1 MKQELAEATTPAK
14 DTTTPRIGDSA
25 TPGTA
30 QVPSRPESRGRGSV
44 GFWLASLVLACVLP
58 VWIAAGFLV
67 YHNYQSRRALTEQRL
82 QETSRALSAV
92 VDRELASMQ
101 ASLSILA
108 TSPSLESGNL
118 NAFYG
123 QARVFLKAYPGA
135 DIILADATGQQIV
148 NTFLPLGM
156 PLPKR
161 NVPEAVRQIYTTG
174 KPFITNVFKGSVTGN
189 NLISVDVPV
198 FRDGRVIYDLALG
211 VSLDRFS
218 KILLHQQLPPEWL
231 GTMFDSNQVVVA
243 RTRAANQFVG
253 RKGSPA
259 LFEQMGDKAEGR
271 AEFVNLEGTRMF
283 DSFSRSR
290 TSGWTVVIGVPKT
303 MMMAE
308 IWNWLAWT
316 VVCTVLFSLAGIA
329 LALLVAKHIAD
340 SIQGLIAPALALGR
354 GEPIAIDHLGLAET
368 NEVGESLMKASQL
381 IQQRAAERE
390 REEAARHETEQLK
403 LLNAELEHSEAAARA
418 LATELA
424 AIMDAVPAVML
435 IAQDAECKK
444 ITSNRAGYELLQ
456 MPNGSNLSQSAPG
469 ANRPL
474 HYRLQRDG
482 RELSPEEMPV
492 QLTVAGHEIRD
503 YGFTIVFDDGSSR
516 TLFGNAVQL
525 LDEKGKIRGAVSAFV
540 DITERKSAEKQLRTT
555 AERLYAILES
565 APVGIVLNDQEGR
578 LLETNAAYQRM
589 CGYSPEELK
598 NTKFMDYTHPDDV
611 ARNLQLYEQ
620 LTTNKLQF
628 FEIEKR
634 YIRKDGKIIWV
645 HLVAC
650 RLNEETSIGIAEDIT
665 ARKQAERELQTTTE
679 RLKAIL
685 ENAPVGIVTANQQ
698 NRFEQTNPAF
708 QRMTGYSAD
717 ELLQMEWT
725 ALTHPD
731 DMERNIGLVDG
742 LLHGNGKN
750 YDFEKRYIL
759 KDGKII
765 WVRVVGSRLD
775 DDHKISIIEDI
786 TDRKRTE
793 QALLASEQQLRQAQ
807 KMEAVGRLAGGIAH
821 DFNNLLMVILS
832 YTEMLQ
838 DSLPAHDALRKH
850 TREIMRAA
858 ERAASLTGQMLAFSR
873 KQIISPVVLNLNT
886 AINKTAKM
894 LTRLIGEDIEFRV
907 DTAEAV
913 WAIEADPDQ
922 LAQVLMNL
930 CVNSRDAMPQGGTLT
945 ITTGN
950 VTVGTGGLSDHPDIS
965 PGDYVMLSVADTG
978 TGISKNV
985 MDQIFDPFFT
995 TKEVGKG
1002 TGLGLAMVYGM
1013 VRQSGGHVWVESEV
1027 GKGTCFTIYL
1037 PRVMAL
1043 VDFETSANTEHHPR
1057 GEGTVL
1063 VVEDEDAL
1071 REAMCNY
1078 LRSLGYVVLEANSG
1092 PEALVV
1098 ANQQGDIDLLITD
1111 VVMPKMSGRELSQM
1125 MESLRPGMKTIHMS
1139 GYTDDAVLRHGI
1151 EEGASFLQKPFSL
1164 GTLAR
1169 KVHDALLSH
1178 KSAH

>member
-1 MKQELAEATTPAK
+1 
-14 DTTTPRIGDSA
+14 
-25 TPGTA
+25 
-30 QVPSRPESRGRGSV
+30 
-44 GFWLASLVLACVLP
+44 

-67 YHNYQSRRALTEQRL
+67 YYNYQSRRALTEQRL

-92 VDRELASMQ
+92 VDRELASIEGG
-101 ASLSILA
+101 LSVLA
-108 TSPSLESGNL
+108 TSSSLTSGDLNGFYREAQLVLES
-118 NAFYG
+118 
-123 QARVFLKAYPGA
+123 YPGSH
-135 DIILADATGQQIV
+135 INLSDASGQEFV
-148 NTFLPLGM
+148 NTSRPFGT
-156 PLPKR
+156 PLPRR
-161 NVPEAVRQIYTTG
+161 NVSPETTRKIFTGHPYVANLFMGAVNSR
-174 KPFITNVFKGSVTGN
+174 FA
-189 NLISVDVPV
+189 ISVDVPV
-198 FRDGRVIYDLALG
+198 FHNGKVVYDLAM
-211 VSLDRFS
+211 VVFPDRFAT
-218 KILLHQQLPPEWL
+218 ILSQQQLPPDWL
-231 GTMFDSNQVVVA
+231 GTMFDGNQVIVA
-243 RTRAANQFVG
+243 RTRAADQLVG
-253 RKGSPA
+253 RKGSLA
-259 LFEQMGDKAEGR
+259 LLEQMSNKTEGR
-271 AEFVNLEGTRMF
+271 AEFVNLEGVRMF
-283 DSFSRSR
+283 DSFSRSK
-290 TSGWTVVIGVPKT
+290 TSGWTVAIGVPKT
-303 MMMAE
+303 IMMAG
-308 IWNWLAWT
+308 IWHWMAWT
-316 VVCTVLFSLAGIA
+316 VVCTALFSLAGIV
-329 LALLVAKHIAD
+329 LALLLAKRIAD

-354 GEPIAIDHLGLAET
+354 GEPIAIRHLGLAET
-368 NEVGESLMKASQL
+368 NEVGESLMKASKL
-381 IQQRAAERE
+381 IQERAAQHQ

-424 AIMDAVPAVML
+424 AIMDAVPAVIL
-435 IAQDAECKK
+435 IAHDAECRK

-469 ANRPL
+469 ASRPT
-474 HYRLQRDG
+474 HYRLLRDG
-482 RELSPEEMPV
+482 HELLPEEMPI
-492 QLTVAGHEIRD
+492 QAAGAGHEIRD
-503 YGFTIVFDDGSSR
+503 YAYTIVFDDGSSR
-516 TLFGNAVQL
+516 EMFGNAVQL
-525 LDEKGKIRGAVSAFV
+525 LDENRRGRGAVSAFI
-540 DITERKSAEKQLRTT
+540 DITERKSVEKQLRTA
-555 AERLYAILES
+555 AERLQAILEC

-589 CGYSPEELK
+589 CGYSSEELK
-598 NTKFMDYTHPDDV
+598 STKFMDYTHPDDV
-611 ARNLQLYEQ
+611 ARNLKLYEQ
-620 LTTNKLQF
+620 LKRNKLQT

-645 HLVAC
+645 HLVAS

-665 ARKQAERELQTTTE
+665 ARKQAEWELQSTTE

-685 ENAPVGIVTANQQ
+685 DNAPVGIVTANQQ

-708 QRMTGYSAD
+708 QRMTGYSAE

-731 DMERNIGLVDG
+731 DMDRNIDLVDG
-742 LLHGNGKN
+742 LLHGNRKN
-750 YDFEKRYIL
+750 YDFEKRYVL

-775 DDHKISIIEDI
+775 DDHKMSIIEDI
-786 TDRKRTE
+786 TARKRTE

-838 DSLPAHDALRKH
+838 DSLPVHGALRKH

-873 KQIISPVVLNLNT
+873 KQIISPVVLNLNS
-886 AINKTAKM
+886 AIDNTTKM

-907 DTAEAV
+907 DTAKSV
-913 WAIEADPDQ
+913 WAVEADPDQ

-950 VTVGTGGLSDHPDIS
+950 VTVGTGGLTDHPDVS

-978 TGISKNV
+978 TGIGKNV

-1013 VRQSGGHVWVESEV
+1013 VRQSGGHVWVDSEV
-1027 GKGTCFTIYL
+1027 GMGTCFTIYL
-1037 PRVMAL
+1037 PKVMGL
-1043 VDFETSANTEHHPR
+1043 VDSEMSVNAEKHPR
-1057 GEGTVL
+1057 GEGTLL

-1071 REAMCNY
+1071 REAMCDY

-1092 PEALVV
+1092 SQALVI
-1098 ANQQGDIDLLITD
+1098 AAQQGEIDLLITD
-1111 VVMPKMSGRELSQM
+1111 VVMPKMSGRELSQT

-1151 EEGASFLQKPFSL
+1151 SEGASFLQKPFSL

-1169 KVHDALLSH
+1169 KVHDALFSH